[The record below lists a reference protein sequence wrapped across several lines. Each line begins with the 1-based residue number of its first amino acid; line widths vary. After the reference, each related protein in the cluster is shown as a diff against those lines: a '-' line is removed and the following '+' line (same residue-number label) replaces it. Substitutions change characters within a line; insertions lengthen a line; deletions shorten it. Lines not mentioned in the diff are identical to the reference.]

1 MAVRLMYL
9 RTLRDLSLR
18 NVINYTHEKTNTDYL
33 FQLSGSPYYKNF
45 FRLTRDFDY
54 TWYGHFPL
62 SQESFSLIQNDFN
75 SFKQQ
80 LS

>member
-1 MAVRLMYL
+1 MYL

-18 NVINYTHEKTNTDYL
+18 NLITYTHEKTNSDYL
-33 FQLSGSPYYKNF
+33 FQLAGTPFYKSF

-54 TWYGHFPL
+54 SWYGHFPI
-62 SQESFSLIQNDFN
+62 SPDSFTTIQNEFN
-75 SFKQQ
+75 AFKQQ